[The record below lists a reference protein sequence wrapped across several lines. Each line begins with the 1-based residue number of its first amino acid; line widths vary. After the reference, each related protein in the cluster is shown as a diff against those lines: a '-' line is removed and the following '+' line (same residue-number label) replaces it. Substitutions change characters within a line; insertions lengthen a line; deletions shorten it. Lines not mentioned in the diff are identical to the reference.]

1 MKVVQYNAETG
12 LGPNIHGFIIG
23 NHESDQEFILVD
35 VSGDLEL
42 KFKKS
47 LIIDHLLML
56 LDRGEEFD
64 WRALDSKI
72 GKIMNTKVH
81 CL

>member
-1 MKVVQYNAETG
+1 MKVLQYNTEPG
-12 LGPNIHGFIIG
+12 LGPNIHGFLIG
-23 NHESDQEFILVD
+23 NPESDQEFILVD
-35 VSGDLEL
+35 VSGDLEQR
-42 KFKKS
+42 FKKS
-47 LIIDHLLML
+47 LIIDHLWMLM
-56 LDRGEEFD
+56 DRGEEFD